1 MPIPMKQLRTVLSLH
16 AAMWTASGF
25 AVASAPGWVLV
36 TVFDQARNLEL
47 TFVRIS
53 GVLAVALALMMVL
66 VAQKEDVWWWSWAF
80 VLETGLTALVTTLHA
95 IGSVPAGSAS
105 WFWWIFAITN
115 IVLAAMLVSG
125 IGRAGTEKPIV

>member
-1 MPIPMKQLRTVLSLH
+1 MPIPMKLLRTVLYLH

-80 VLETGLTALVTTLHA
+80 VLADASIATVTALHALFHQAHSGDALWWLLAFLHL
-95 IGSVPAGSAS
+95 VLGSA
-105 WFWWIFAITN
+105 
-115 IVLAAMLVSG
+115 LLVAL
-125 IGRAGTEKPIV
+125 GRAGEEKPFV